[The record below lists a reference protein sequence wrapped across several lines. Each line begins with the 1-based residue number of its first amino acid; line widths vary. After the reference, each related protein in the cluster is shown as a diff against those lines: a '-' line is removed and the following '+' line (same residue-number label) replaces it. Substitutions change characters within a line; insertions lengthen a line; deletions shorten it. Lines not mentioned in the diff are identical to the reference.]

1 MPIRRALRA
10 TLSAALPAICAASL
24 LGGCASE
31 TATFAG
37 RPRDQVWTAMVAVA
51 EQPDYQDW
59 RMLDNVVSVD
69 PDQEKIVLFRALR
82 RVAVRP
88 GADKVRQDREY
99 QFEIKLEPENPKR
112 PDAPA
117 TVVFATLQPIVPA
130 RLTDEAERYFASVA
144 ELLGEV
150 KESPQPKP
158 LATEPP
164 PNVRE

>member
-1 MPIRRALRA
+1 MPTPPSLRA
-10 TLSAALPAICAASL
+10 TLTVALPAAFAASL
-24 LGGCASE
+24 LAGCASE

-37 RPRDQVWTAMVAVA
+37 RPREQVWTAMVAVA
-51 EQPDYQDW
+51 EQPDYTDW

-99 QFEIKLEPENPKR
+99 QFEISLEPENPNQ

-117 TVVFATLQPIVPA
+117 KVVFATLQPIMPS

-150 KESPQPKP
+150 KETPQPKP

-164 PNVRE
+164 RDVRE

>member
-1 MPIRRALRA
+1 
-10 TLSAALPAICAASL
+10 
-24 LGGCASE
+24 
-31 TATFAG
+31 
-37 RPRDQVWTAMVAVA
+37 MVAVA
-51 EQPDYQDW
+51 EQPEYQDW

-69 PDQEKIVLFRALR
+69 PEREKIVLYRALR

-88 GADKVRQDREY
+88 GSDKVRQDREY
-99 QFEIKLEPENPKR
+99 QFEIKLEPANPKD

-150 KESPQPKP
+150 KETPQPRP

-164 PNVRE
+164 RDVRE

>member
-1 MPIRRALRA
+1 MPIQRVLRA
-10 TLSAALPAICAASL
+10 MLPSACLAGL
-24 LGGCASE
+24 LGGCATES
-31 TATFAG
+31 ATFEG

-51 EQPDYQDW
+51 EQPEYADW
-59 RMLDNVVSVD
+59 RMLDNLVAVD
-69 PDQEKIVLFRALR
+69 PEQEKIVVYRALR

-99 QFEIKLEPENPKR
+99 QFEISLEPENPKQ

-117 TVVFATLQPIVPA
+117 KVVFATLQPIMPS

-150 KESPQPKP
+150 KETPQPKP

-164 PNVRE
+164 RDVRE

>member
-1 MPIRRALRA
+1 MPIQRVLRA
-10 TLSAALPAICAASL
+10 MLPAACFVGL
-24 LGGCASE
+24 LGGCATES
-31 TATFAG
+31 ATFEG

-51 EQPDYQDW
+51 EQPEYTDW
-59 RMLDNVVSVD
+59 RMLDNLVAVD
-69 PDQEKIVLFRALR
+69 PEQEKIVIYRALR

-99 QFEIKLEPENPKR
+99 QFEISLEPENPKH

-117 TVVFATLQPIVPA
+117 KVVFATLQPIMPA

-150 KESPQPKP
+150 KETPRPKP

-164 PNVRE
+164 GNVRE